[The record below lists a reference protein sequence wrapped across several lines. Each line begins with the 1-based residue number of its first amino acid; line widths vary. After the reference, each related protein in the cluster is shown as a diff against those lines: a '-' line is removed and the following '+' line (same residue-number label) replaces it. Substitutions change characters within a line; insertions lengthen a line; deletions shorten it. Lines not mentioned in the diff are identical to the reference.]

1 MSNETRVLNY
11 YNEWAGKGVNPDN
24 GTSVH
29 QTTYGMYLQRAPNQW
44 IVRWHDKDDPE
55 GRRWDIMA
63 FILGLTHPPLT
74 TNEDKSDLFW
84 KQYAQQMRKELTDTQ
99 RELAD
104 LKSAYSGLCEAH
116 AEAAEKLAEIQEA
129 PISPAAIGM
138 QTEAFLAEQDYNG
151 WVGDDSI
158 KSIVRSAVK
167 NIILRYSIAM
177 KKHGKVPE

>member
-63 FILGLTHPPLT
+63 FILGLTPTAATPKI
-74 TNEDKSDLFW
+74 DYQWKS
-84 KQYAQQMRKELTDTQ
+84 YAQQMRKELTDTQ

-104 LKSAYSGLCEAH
+104 LKEAYNGLCEAH
-116 AEAAEKLAEIQEA
+116 KEVVYKLECVHED
-129 PISPAAIGM
+129 
-138 QTEAFLAEQDYNG
+138 LAGED
-151 WVGDDSI
+151 I
-158 KSIVRSAVK
+158 
-167 NIILRYSIAM
+167 
-177 KKHGKVPE
+177 